1 MEPDV
6 GIGDPTKNIWDS
18 VASWL
23 RGVSRIWGPV
33 RSECAPQLGVQPSE
47 GATDVSGS
55 KPSEASYG

>member
-23 RGVSRIWGPV
+23 WGSEAIWGSNLV
-33 RSECAPQLGVQPSE
+33 
-47 GATDVSGS
+47 
-55 KPSEASYG
+55 

>member
-23 RGVSRIWGPV
+23 WGSEAIWGSSPV
-33 RSECAPQLGVQPSE
+33 
-47 GATDVSGS
+47 
-55 KPSEASYG
+55 